1 MCFVGFSIRIERAA
15 VAESVVLLSQYRA
28 VQLSERGFTLFTN
41 SEGRSHMINTWQYA
55 DARIWA
61 GPEFVPK
68 LGMLGF
74 LEVYMQVKSQRQV
87 RRK

>member
-1 MCFVGFSIRIERAA
+1 MAQISYCMADRGTWQILALRDVKTLGPTPYSL
-15 VAESVVLLSQYRA
+15 VLC
-28 VQLSERGFTLFTN
+28 TLFTD
-41 SEGRSHMINTWQYA
+41 SEGRSHMINMWQYA

-61 GPEFVPK
+61 GPELVPK